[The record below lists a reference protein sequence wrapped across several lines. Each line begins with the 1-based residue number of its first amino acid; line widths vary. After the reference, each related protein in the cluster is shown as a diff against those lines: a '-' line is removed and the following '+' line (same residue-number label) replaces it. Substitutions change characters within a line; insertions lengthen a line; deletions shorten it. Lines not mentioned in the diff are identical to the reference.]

1 MQPVDLQAQLED
13 LRRRMA
19 AAARRAGQAATTVAH
34 AAAPDSVSAFPI
46 EQALNGTI
54 VETPQGQHFQCKRLW
69 ERHKRHGSMDI
80 SDLESLPADLLEAI
94 SEGAAPPAPPGR
106 WAFIDTES
114 TGLAGGT
121 GTYAFLTGIGRIRPE
136 GFALT
141 QYFMRDF
148 GDEPS
153 MLHAVN
159 ESLADAEVLVSYNGK
174 TYDIPLLETRY
185 RLARMKPP
193 FGTMAH
199 LDLLHGARRLWK
211 LRLESCRLTELE
223 QQILGVDREGD
234 IAGDMIPFVY
244 FEYLRRKEAWKLA
257 PVFLHNALDIV
268 TLACL
273 TAIVPWAFR
282 SPEDARFSHG
292 AEMVG
297 LARWLRKGDKLDQAL
312 ALMRRGVE
320 RGLNDELLFRAQWD
334 IAGLEKKLGREPAAV
349 AVWSELAGCRNPFQ
363 AAALEELAK
372 FYEHREK
379 NYAMA
384 LEFTEA
390 ALHIAGSEE
399 LRRRRQR
406 LIRLAGRPRIGRLL

>member
-1 MQPVDLQAQLED
+1 MDAADLQEQLEE
-13 LRRRMA
+13 LRRRMKA
-19 AAARRAGQAATTVAH
+19 AAQRADNTASAAEEFGMARA
-34 AAAPDSVSAFPI
+34 SELECAFPI
-46 EQALNGTI
+46 EQALNGQV
-54 VETPQGQHFQCKRLW
+54 VETPQGQHFQCRRLW

-80 SDLESLPADLLEAI
+80 SDLEGLPPDLLEAI
-94 SEGAAPPAPPGR
+94 SEGEIQAVPPAR

-114 TGLAGGT
+114 TGLVGGAGT
-121 GTYAFLTGIGRIRPE
+121 CAFLAGIGRIRPE

-148 GDEPS
+148 CDEPS
-153 MLHAVN
+153 MLHAVS
-159 ESLADAEVLVSYNGK
+159 ESLADADVVVSYNGK

-193 FGTMAH
+193 FERMAH

-223 QQILGVDREGD
+223 QQILGVEREGD

-257 PVFLHNALDIV
+257 PIFLHNALDIV

-273 TAIVPWAFR
+273 TAIVPWVFR

-297 LARWLRKGDKLDQAL
+297 LARWLRKANKLEQAL

-320 RGLNDELLFRAQWD
+320 WGLKDDLLFRALCD
-334 IAGLEKKLGREPAAV
+334 IAALEKKLRREPAAV
-349 AVWSELAGCRNPFQ
+349 AVWSELAGCRNVFQ

-379 NYAMA
+379 KYAMA

-390 ALHIAGSEE
+390 ALRLAENDE
-399 LRRRRQR
+399 LQRRRQR
-406 LIRLAGRPRIGRLL
+406 LIDLARRPK